1 MSELSRI
8 PHELRRYVVE
18 QDYAQYSEVDQ
29 AVWRFVLLQTHQ
41 RLQHTAHP
49 AYREGLA
56 QTGISVE
63 RIPRISEM
71 SECLQR
77 FGWDAVCVDGFI
89 PPRAFQAF
97 QAASILPIAADMRS
111 IDHLTY
117 TPAPDIIHEAAGHAP
132 ILPDAGYAAYLR
144 AIGEVGKKAFS
155 SPEDARV
162 DAAIFELSEVKA
174 TRGATAELLSRAEAR
189 LTAALSAI
197 NVASEASRLS
207 RLYWWTAEYG
217 LVGTPRDYRLYGAG
231 LLSSLWESHACHAA
245 TVRKLPLGAECVEQ
259 GYDITRTQPQLF
271 VARDFEQLFSVL
283 SEVDAGL
290 VHRQGGDASLQAAL
304 RSQDLA
310 TLHFR
315 EQRFVTGTL
324 RAVAGGAA
332 GGLLTFHGR
341 VGLGEQGKLWQAFEA
356 SASGYHLPFGQLA
369 DGSELRELGELG
381 RRVYLRFAS
390 GALLEGELA
399 SVEHDSRGRVLSARL
414 LDYRLESERAGL
426 CESGRE
432 YLLFVVPELL
442 TAHAGAQDPAF
453 HPESEPSPG
462 SVPKPREL
470 ETRERALLSLYERA
484 IEAFRN
490 QAGSAALPTFGAI
503 HRQLAAQFPDEWLL
517 RWNLLE
523 CLCKWGE
530 SGDSRAFGREL
541 ERELLALELKFE
553 RREPIASGLRYLA
566 TVAGAAP
573 TSGAEQ

>member
-1 MSELSRI
+1 MADLSRV

-18 QDYAQYSEVDQ
+18 QDYAQYNEVDQ

-49 AYREGLA
+49 AYRDGLA

-77 FGWDAVCVDGFI
+77 FGWSAVCVDGFI
-89 PPRAFQAF
+89 PPRAFQEF
-97 QAASILPIAADMRS
+97 QAASILPIAADIRS

-132 ILPDAGYAAYLR
+132 ILPDVRYAAYLR

-162 DAAIFELSEVKA
+162 YAAIFELSEVKE
-174 TRGATAELLSRAEAR
+174 TRGAAPELLQRAEAR
-189 LTAALSAI
+189 LEAALAQIS
-197 NVASEASRLS
+197 VASEASRVS

-217 LVGTPRDYRLYGAG
+217 LVGTPSDYRLYGAG
-231 LLSSLWESHACHAA
+231 LLSSLWESHACHDAA
-245 TVRKLPLGAECVEQ
+245 VQKLPLSAACVEQ

-283 SEVDAGL
+283 SDVDAAL
-290 VHRQGGDASLQAAL
+290 AHRRGGDAALRAAL
-304 RSQDLA
+304 HSEDLA

-324 RAVAGGAA
+324 RAVSGGAA
-332 GGLLTFHGR
+332 SGLLTFQGR
-341 VGLGEQGKLWQAFEA
+341 VGVGERGELAQVFEA
-356 SASGYHLPFGQLA
+356 SVGGYHLPVGPLA
-369 DGSELRELGELG
+369 DGAELGELG
-381 RRVYLRFAS
+381 PLGQRVRLRFAS
-390 GALLEGELA
+390 GARLEGELA
-399 SVEHDSRGRVLSARL
+399 SIARDGRGRLLSARL
-414 LDYRLESERAGL
+414 LDYRLESERARV
-426 CESGRE
+426 CEQGGE
-432 YLLFVVPELL
+432 YLLFVAPELL
-442 TAHAGAQDPAF
+442 TAHAGAHDPAF
-453 HPESEPSPG
+453 HPATEPSTG
-462 SVPKPREL
+462 SVPKPRL
-470 ETRERALLSLYERA
+470 LAARERALLSLYERA
-484 IEAFRN
+484 IEAFKSH
-490 QAGSAALPTFGAI
+490 AGSGALPAFQAI
-503 HRQLAAQFPDEWLL
+503 HAELTARFPDEWLL

-530 SGDSRAFGREL
+530 SADSRSFGSEL
-541 ERELLALELKFE
+541 ERELLSLELKFA

-566 TVAGAAP
+566 SLAA
-573 TSGAEQ
+573 